1 MLGCRLN
8 IKFKMGQYPYYL
20 PCILPILLLLHQQD
34 ALLRPEP
41 AYYHSLAGQWLWPL
55 VGLLLEH
62 SGRRR
67 QAEHG
72 RSGSDGMQTASE
84 GKRRPLV
91 EGGAE
96 QEPRP
101 AAGFGV
107 ASRGEARL
115 AESRRGPSRLSP
127 NGEDS
132 TEWNGAGPS
141 TVARQTPSIFRAS
154 ATDYLLSLS
163 KKYFFLNWKLVIRPC

>member
-1 MLGCRLN
+1 MQLRKKLLSSIIFQVGRSGCKVVRVKVN
-8 IKFKMGQYPYYL
+8 YICIFKFLEGL

-132 TEWNGAGPS
+132 TE
-141 TVARQTPSIFRAS
+141 
-154 ATDYLLSLS
+154 
-163 KKYFFLNWKLVIRPC
+163 